1 MTNKTILW
9 LRNDLRLSDNGALDY
24 ACKNNCEILFLYILD
39 ESCHIGG
46 ASKWFLHQALKA
58 FKDDIKQKYNADLII
73 KLGNPQQILEE
84 ETKKYDINS
93 IIWNRIYEPEA
104 IKRDSKIKEFFKQKG
119 LEVKTFNSSLLFE
132 PSKIQNLAGSYFK
145 VFTPFWKK
153 CLSQI
158 SNIEAPYK
166 IPKSLN
172 IIQTQDKDNLAL
184 EELELLP
191 KNPNW
196 AKNWHNFY
204 KVSEEDSHN
213 LAEEFMNNR
222 MLNYK
227 EGRDFPAS
235 NNTSFLSPYLHF
247 GLISP
252 KQIYFKSMI
261 FADNLGLNHFLSE
274 IGWREFSYHLL
285 YHFPKLPTNNFKSK
299 FDNFAWEN
307 NKEDLEKW
315 QKGMTGFPLIDA
327 GMRQLW
333 QTGWM
338 HNRVRMIV
346 ASFLTKNLLI
356 DWRIGQEWFWDCLVD
371 ADLAANSA
379 SWQWVAGSGA
389 DAAPYF
395 RIFNPI
401 TQSQK
406 FDENGEYIRKWVP
419 EIAHLSDK
427 EIHFPSK
434 RINYPEAMIDLS
446 FSRNRALAYYKNI
459 SYK

>member
-1 MTNKTILW
+1 MKKTIIW

-24 ACKNNCEILFLYILD
+24 AYKNRHELLFLYIFD
-39 ESCHIGG
+39 GSSSIGS
-46 ASKWFLHQALKA
+46 ASKWFLHKALNSFQK
-58 FKDDIKQKYNADLII
+58 DIKQRYNADLLI
-73 KLGNPQQILEE
+73 KSGNPKEILREAV
-84 ETKKYDINS
+84 KKYDINS
-93 IIWNRIYEPEA
+93 IVWNRVYEPKA
-104 IKRDSKIKEFFKQKG
+104 IKRDVKIKEYFKQND

-132 PSKIQNLAGSYFK
+132 PSKIQNLSKSYFK

-153 CLSQI
+153 CLTKISQV
-158 SNIEAPYK
+158 STPHKTPESLQLVK
-166 IPKSLN
+166 IDSPDSL
-172 IIQTQDKDNLAL
+172 DLKDLN
-184 EELELLP
+184 LLP

-196 AKNWHNFY
+196 ANDWDTLYN
-204 KVSEEDSHN
+204 VGEEEAHN
-213 LAEEFMNNR
+213 LAEKFMNNR
-222 MLNYK
+222 MLNYV
-227 EGRDFPAS
+227 EGRDFPAT

-252 KQIYFKSMI
+252 KQIYFKSMM
-261 FADNLGLNHFLSE
+261 FAHNAGLSHFLSE
-274 IGWREFSYHLL
+274 IGWREFSHHLL
-285 YHFPKLPTNNFKSK
+285 YHFEELPTKNFKPK
-299 FDNFAWEN
+299 FDNFIWEN

-338 HNRVRMIV
+338 HNRIRMVV

-389 DAAPYF
+389 DASPYF

-406 FDENGEYIRKWVP
+406 FDPKGEYIRKWVP

-427 EIHFPSK
+427 EIHLPVN
-434 RINYPEAMIDLS
+434 RGEYPEAMIDLKL
-446 FSRNRALAYYKNI
+446 SRNRALAVYKSI
-459 SYK
+459 T

>member
-1 MTNKTILW
+1 MINKTIIW
-9 LRNDLRLSDNGALDY
+9 LKNDLRLSDNGALSY
-24 ACKNNCEILFLYILD
+24 AHRNSHELLFLYMLD
-39 ESCHIGG
+39 EPSSIGS
-46 ASKWFLHQALKA
+46 ASKWFLHKALDSFRK
-58 FKDDIKQKYNADLII
+58 DIKKRYNADLII
-73 KLGNPQQILEE
+73 KSGKAEQVLKDAVE
-84 ETKKYDINS
+84 KYNINS
-93 IIWNRIYEPEA
+93 IVWNRVYEPEA
-104 IKRDSKIKEFFKQKG
+104 IKRDIRIKEHFKQND

-132 PSKIQNLAGSYFK
+132 PSKIQNLSKSYFK
-145 VFTPFWKK
+145 VFTPFWRK
-153 CLSQI
+153 CLTQI
-158 SNIEAPYK
+158 SQVQAPHK
-166 IPKSLN
+166 VPESLYLVK
-172 IIQTQDKDNLAL
+172 TDSQDGLNLEDL
-184 EELELLP
+184 NLLP

-196 AKNWHNFY
+196 ANNWDTLY
-204 KVSEEDSHN
+204 KVSEEEAHN
-213 LAEEFMNNR
+213 LAEEFMSNR

-227 EGRDFPAS
+227 DGRDFPAT

-261 FADNLGLNHFLSE
+261 FGCNEGLTSFLSE

-285 YHFPKLPTNNFKSK
+285 YHFADLPTKNFKPK
-299 FDNFAWEN
+299 FDNFAWNNDQEN
-307 NKEDLEKW
+307 LKKW

-338 HNRVRMIV
+338 HNRVRMVV
-346 ASFLTKNLLI
+346 ASFATKNLLI
-356 DWRIGQEWFWDCLVD
+356 DWRIGQEWFWNCLVD

-406 FDENGEYIRKWVP
+406 FDPKGEYIRKWVP

-427 EIHFPSK
+427 EIHCPIH
-434 RINYPEAMIDLS
+434 RDEYPEAMIDLKA
-446 FSRNRALAYYKNI
+446 SRNRALAIYKKI
-459 SYK
+459 S

>member
-1 MTNKTILW
+1 MINKTIIW
-9 LRNDLRLSDNGALDY
+9 LRNDLRLSDNGALNHAY
-24 ACKNNCEILFLYILD
+24 KNNHEILFLYIMD
-39 ESCHIGG
+39 DYFSSGS
-46 ASKWFLHQALKA
+46 ASKWFLHHALKS
-58 FKDDIKQKYNADLII
+58 FKLDIKQRYNADLLIVSGSPI
-73 KLGNPQQILEE
+73 TKLKQLVRKYNIHSIL
-84 ETKKYDINS
+84 
-93 IIWNRIYEPEA
+93 WNRVYEPKA
-104 IKRDSKIKEFFKQKG
+104 IQRDIQIKEYFKKEN

-132 PSKIQNLAGSYFK
+132 PSKIQNLSKSYFK

-153 CLSQI
+153 CLTHINQVQTPHRIPEALNLVKIDSQD
-158 SNIEAPYK
+158 A
-166 IPKSLN
+166 LN
-172 IIQTQDKDNLAL
+172 L
-184 EELELLP
+184 EDLNLLP

-196 AKNWHNFY
+196 ANNWDILY
-204 KVSEEDSHN
+204 KVSEEEAHN

-227 EGRDFPAS
+227 EGRDFPAT

-247 GLISP
+247 GLIGP

-261 FADNLGLNHFLSE
+261 FDGNLGLNHFLSE

-285 YHFPKLPTNNFKSK
+285 YHFNDLPNKNFKPK
-299 FDNFAWEN
+299 FDNFVWKN
-307 NKEDLEKW
+307 DKKDLEKW

-333 QTGWM
+333 KTGWM
-338 HNRVRMIV
+338 HNRVRMVV

-356 DWRIGQEWFWDCLVD
+356 DWRIGQEWFWDCLID

-406 FDENGEYIRKWVP
+406 FDPKGEYIRKWVP

-427 EIHFPSK
+427 EIHCPMNRNK
-434 RINYPEAMIDLS
+434 YPEAMIDLK
-446 FSRNRALAYYKNI
+446 FSRNRALDFYK
-459 SYK
+459 KLD

>member
-1 MTNKTILW
+1 MKKTIIW
-9 LRNDLRLSDNGALDY
+9 LKNDLRLSDNGALNHAY
-24 ACKNNCEILFLYILD
+24 KNGSEILFLYILD
-39 ESCHIGG
+39 ESESIGS
-46 ASKWFLHQALKA
+46 ASKWFLYKALKSL
-58 FKDDIKQKYNADLII
+58 KKDIKQKYNADLLIRS
-73 KLGNPQQILEE
+73 GNAKSILEE
-84 ETKKYDINS
+84 IAKKYDVDS
-93 IIWNRIYEPEA
+93 IVWNMVYEPDA
-104 IKRDSKIKEFFKQKG
+104 IKRDAKIKEYFQQMN

-132 PSKIQNLAGSYFK
+132 PSQIQNLSGSYFK

-153 CLSQI
+153 CLNQI
-158 SNIEAPYK
+158 SHIESPHK

-172 IIQTQDKDNLAL
+172 PVKINEGEKLDLKDLD
-184 EELELLP
+184 LLP
-191 KNPNW
+191 KKPNW
-196 AKNWHNFY
+196 AKNWNNLY
-204 KVSEEDSHN
+204 KVSEEEAHN

-227 EGRDFPAS
+227 EGRNFPAT

-261 FADNLGLNHFLSE
+261 FSGNAGLNHFLSE

-285 YHFPKLPTNNFKSK
+285 FHFPELPNKNFKSK
-299 FDNFAWEN
+299 FDNFSWEN

-315 QKGMTGFPLIDA
+315 QKGITGFPLIDA

-333 QTGWM
+333 KTGWM
-338 HNRVRMIV
+338 HNRVRMVV
-346 ASFLTKNLLI
+346 ASFLNKNLLI

-371 ADLAANSA
+371 ANLAANSA

-406 FDENGEYIRKWVP
+406 FDPNGEYIRKWVP
-419 EIAHLSDK
+419 EITHLSDK
-427 EIHFPSK
+427 EIHCPVHRDK
-434 RINYPEAMIDLS
+434 YPEAMIDLK
-446 FSRNRALAYYKNI
+446 FSRNRALAMYKKI
-459 SYK
+459 S